1 MNANGIGGTAMANFG
16 VILLAAGKSNRFK
29 DREKKQFADLDGRSV
44 WLHSLDLFSNRKDVA
59 QILIVTDPEDDELFD
74 RRYRANVAFISN
86 AKLVKGGKERVDS
99 VQNALTQCSGE
110 IDLVAVH
117 DTARP
122 CLTKELVDKVFDAAT
137 QSGAAALGCP
147 VADTL
152 KRVEKGQIIETVP
165 REGLWYIQTPQVFD
179 KKLLGQAY
187 AQRSRIQGPI
197 TDDAQLV
204 EAIGHPVT
212 MVESDFTNI
221 KITTKKD
228 LLLAS
233 AILKSRPKPKPEGF
247 IHPFAEDRMW
257 S

>member
-1 MNANGIGGTAMANFG
+1 MPNFG

-29 DREKKQFADLDGRSV
+29 DREKKQFADLDGRAV
-44 WLHSLDLFSNRKDVA
+44 WLHSLDLFSNRKEVS

-99 VQNALTQCSGE
+99 VQNALTQCAGDV
-110 IDLVAVH
+110 DLVAVH
-117 DTARP
+117 DAARP
-122 CLTKELVDKVFDAAT
+122 CLTKDLIDKVFDAAADT
-137 QSGAAALGCP
+137 GAAALACP
-147 VADTL
+147 VSDTL
-152 KRVEKGQIIETVP
+152 KRVEGGKSVETIS
-165 REGLWYIQTPQVFD
+165 REGLWYVQTPQVFD

-187 AQRSRIQGPI
+187 AQRSRIKGPI
-197 TDDAQLV
+197 TDDCQLV

-228 LLLAS
+228 LMLA
-233 AILKSRPKPKPEGF
+233 AAVLKSRPKPKPEGF
-247 IHPFAEDRMW
+247 IHPFAEDKMW

>member
-1 MNANGIGGTAMANFG
+1 MMMPLFG
-16 VILLAAGKSNRFK
+16 VILLTAGKSNRFK

-44 WLHSLDLFSNRKDVA
+44 WLHSLDLFSNRNDVA
-59 QILIVTDPEDDELFD
+59 QILIVTDPEDEEVFD

-86 AKLVKGGKERVDS
+86 SKMVKGGDERADS
-99 VQNALTQCSGE
+99 VQNALVHIAANVE
-110 IDLVAVH
+110 YVAVH

-122 CLTKELVDKVFDAAT
+122 CLTKDLIDRVFDAVQET
-137 QSGAAALGCP
+137 KAAALACP
-147 VADTL
+147 VTDTL
-152 KRVEKGQIIETVP
+152 KRVDGGKSVETVS
-165 REGLWYIQTPQVFD
+165 RENLWAIQTPQVFE
-179 KKLLGQAY
+179 KKLIGQAY
-187 AQRSRIQGPI
+187 AQRSRVTVPI

-212 MVESDFTNI
+212 MVESDATNI

-228 LLLAS
+228 LLLAA

-257 S
+257 Q